1 MNGRRWAGSAVL
13 VAVGCSS
20 GRAPPPAVTS
30 ALPAG
35 LAARAGGELISA
47 ASVSRIAVAQGLAAR
62 AAVGLA
68 VSDALFA
75 QGARATLPAASTRS
89 IERAAAARSL
99 LEQLGGD
106 ASRAGAP
113 TEAELTE
120 VTRERWVELDRPA
133 AARTTHALVM
143 NDKPER
149 DAQARA
155 LAEKLAA
162 ALRGAT
168 SGEELIRLAQA
179 FPAEGFKIHSETL
192 PFVTA
197 DGRTFQRRDA
207 GFAATSA
214 AFDLG
219 FARAANA
226 LARQGELSPVVKTGF
241 GYHVIRL
248 EELEPASTVPKSDLP
263 TLLGAEVLRRRAD
276 RARRELLEK
285 LHRATQVQL
294 ERAVDELTAQV
305 QAAP

>member
-1 MNGRRWAGSAVL
+1 MKGRRWAGSALL
-13 VAVGCSS
+13 VALGCGSGGSPPPTVSS
-20 GRAPPPAVTS
+20 G
-30 ALPAG
+30 LPAG
-35 LAARAGGELISA
+35 LPARVGGELISA
-47 ASVSRIAVAQGLAAR
+47 ATVSRIAAGQSLAPQ

-99 LEQLGGD
+99 LEQLG
-106 ASRAGAP
+106 AAAAQAGAP
-113 TEAELTE
+113 RDAELAE
-120 VTRERWVELDRPA
+120 ITRERWVELDRPA

-143 NDKPER
+143 NDAPER

-162 ALRGAT
+162 ALHSAA
-168 SGEELIRLAQA
+168 SGEDLIRLAQA
-179 FPAEGFKIHSETL
+179 FPAEGFKIHSEAL

-207 GFAATSA
+207 GFTARAGT
-214 AFDLG
+214 FDG
-219 FARAANA
+219 DFARAANA
-226 LARQGELSPVVKTGF
+226 LTRPGELSPVVKSAF

-248 EELEPASTVPKSDLP
+248 EELEPAAAVAKSELP
-263 TLLGAEVLRRRAD
+263 ALLGAEVLRRRAD
-276 RARRELLEK
+276 RARSELLEK
-285 LHRATQVQL
+285 LRHAAPVQL

>member
-1 MNGRRWAGSAVL
+1 MSGRSWTGWALL

-20 GRAPPPAVTS
+20 AGAPPSPVTS
-30 ALPAG
+30 GLPAG
-35 LAARAGGELISA
+35 LLARAGGEVISVA
-47 ASVSRIAVAQGLAAR
+47 TVSRIAAGQGIAPR
-62 AAVGLA
+62 AALDLA
-68 VSDALFA
+68 LSDALFA
-75 QGARATLPAASTRS
+75 QGARAALPASSTRS
-89 IERAAAARSL
+89 IERAAAARSV
-99 LEQLGGD
+99 LEQLGAD
-106 ASRAGAP
+106 AAQAGAP
-113 TEAELTE
+113 TDAELAE
-120 VTRERWVELDRPA
+120 ITRERWVELDRPA
-133 AARTTHALVM
+133 AARTTHALVL

-162 ALRGAT
+162 ALQGAT

-179 FPAEGFKIHSETL
+179 FPAEGFKIHSEAL

-207 GFAATSA
+207 GFTARPG
-214 AFDLG
+214 AFDLD

-226 LARQGELSPVVKTGF
+226 LTRPGELSPLVKSGF

-248 EELEPASTVPKSDLP
+248 EELAPAAAVAKSELP
-263 TLLGAEVLRRRAD
+263 ALLGAEVLRRRAD

-285 LHRATQVQL
+285 LRHATPVQL